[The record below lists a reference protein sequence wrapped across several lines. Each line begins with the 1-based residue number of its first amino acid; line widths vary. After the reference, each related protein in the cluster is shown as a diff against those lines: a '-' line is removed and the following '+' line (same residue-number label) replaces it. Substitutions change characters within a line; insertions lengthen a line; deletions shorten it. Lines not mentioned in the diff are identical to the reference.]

1 MDELSK
7 LMSKKPSVKMSP
19 EEIQAKMETVMELL
33 TMAQEAM
40 GGSVKSGMDELMAPK
55 EVSSVEVS
63 AADPESLEEG
73 LETAQDLVSG
83 DDEEMLDADISTA
96 KEDDEDE
103 DDENPF
109 KKKKK
114 PLFDMF

>member
-1 MDELSK
+1 MDEISK
-7 LMSKKPSVKMSP
+7 LMGKKPKTKMSP

-40 GGSVKSGMDELMAPK
+40 GDQVKGGMQEMMKP
-55 EVSSVEVS
+55 EVASVEVS
-63 AADPESLEEG
+63 AADPEDLEEG
-73 LETAQDLVSG
+73 LETAQDLVAG
-83 DDEEMLDADISTA
+83 DDEEMPEAVAST
-96 KEDDEDE
+96 EEESDEDE
-103 DDENPF
+103 ENPF